1 MFKIAVLIWIV
12 LGTVF
17 AGVGLTLLL
26 TVPQFSHDPMRMI
39 PIVVIATAILAIPFS
54 FMIAKRIQAMTAG
67 R

>member
-1 MFKIAVLIWIV
+1 MFKIALLVWIM

-26 TVPQFSHDPMRMI
+26 TVPQLSHDPMRMI

-54 FMIAKRIQAMTAG
+54 VMVAKRIQAMTAG